1 MADVND
7 GDIVRIGA
15 GLIYDGLYDVVNV
28 WHVRVDTI
36 GGATWA
42 ELTNDIQ
49 AWLNNLMTDLKDE
62 LVDGIG
68 TGSVSVS
75 NATQLTTLGSI
86 PWSPTWAGAQVSD
99 PTASGVSCFSW
110 ARTYKPRVQI
120 RKYFGVFSEAG
131 ITGGFWIGAVQDA
144 CDAAMVYA
152 IATQGLGGDR
162 SFQAVAYN
170 RTLRTSTIARS
181 VAVAAEP
188 GYQRRRKRGAGS

>member
-15 GLIYDGLYDVVNV
+15 GLLYDGIYDVVNV
-28 WHVRVDTI
+28 WHVRVDTA

-42 ELTNDIQ
+42 ELSTDIQ
-49 AWLNNLMTDLKDE
+49 AWLNSLMADLKDE

-68 TGSVSVS
+68 TGAISVS
-75 NATQLTTLGSI
+75 NVTQLTTLGSI

-99 PTASGVSCFSW
+99 PTAAGVGCFAW

-131 ITGGFWIGAVQDA
+131 ITGGFWIAAVQDA
-144 CDAAMVYA
+144 CEAAMDYA
-152 IATQGLGGDR
+152 IAERALGGDR
-162 SFQAVAYN
+162 TFQAVAYN
-170 RTLRTSTIARS
+170 RTLETTEIGRS

-188 GYQRRRKRGAGS
+188 AYQRRRKRGAGS